1 MDDDKIIALYL
12 LRSEAAIEQ
21 TAEKYGPRLRTLSYR
36 IVGDGQ
42 AAEEC
47 ENDTYLQAW
56 AAIPPHEPRGYLFAF
71 LARIT
76 RHLSLNRCRDR
87 SRQKRSASLCELSAE
102 LEQCI
107 PAPDDTR
114 CRVEDIVLRDTLN
127 AFLSG
132 LGEEK
137 RNIFVRRYWFFDP
150 VSDISKRFAVS
161 ESKVKATLFRCR
173 ERLRKLLETEGYT
186 I

>member
-107 PAPDDTR
+107 PAPDDAA
-114 CRVEDIVLRDTLN
+114 CRLEERALQEALN
-127 AFLSG
+127 GFLAS
-132 LGEEK
+132 LSREK
-137 RNIFVRRYWFFDP
+137 RGVFLRRYWFLD
-150 VSDISKRFAVS
+150 SIADIAARYGMS
-161 ESKVKATLFRCR
+161 ESKVKSML
-173 ERLRKLLETEGYT
+173 LRVRRQLRAYLVKEGYDL
-186 I
+186 